1 MHLALSLSP
10 GQGPEAWW
18 LWSPVVVELLWLILQ
33 VQCWRGRERVGSRVS
48 SLILVGLLPASLH
61 LLWCW
66 LLVCCRLLLSCLAVG
81 LEFLIFPRLFIMNG
95 CWILWNAFF
104 TGFLPGE
111 LVGLN
116 QHLGNSCRFLSV
128 SLSPPFSFLL
138 PLSSTRGPS
147 PSPWPPQLGS
157 LSSLCPP
164 PPYLLCLMGTNLG
177 PESQP
182 GLPRRGVASSVASRA
197 GGISGPRPLL
207 SLRL

>member
-1 MHLALSLSP
+1 MVRCGPRIPDLSKT
-10 GQGPEAWW
+10 
-18 LWSPVVVELLWLILQ
+18 
-33 VQCWRGRERVGSRVS
+33 
-48 SLILVGLLPASLH
+48 
-61 LLWCW
+61 
-66 LLVCCRLLLSCLAVG
+66 
-81 LEFLIFPRLFIMNG
+81 FIMNG
-95 CWILWNAFF
+95 CWILSNAFF

-182 GLPRRGVASSVASRA
+182 GLPTAGVASSVASRA